1 MTPGEKRQER
11 EALRQEARRE
21 AYGRASAMLM
31 AAVNEPW
38 EPADLIA
45 ARGEEYVERVTV
57 EIIRIAGEL
66 KRKAGS

>member
-1 MTPGEKRQER
+1 VNYSERRQQR

-38 EPADLIA
+38 EPVDLIA
-45 ARGEEYVERVTV
+45 ARGEDYVEQVTV
-57 EIIRIAGEL
+57 EIIRLAGEL
-66 KRKAGS
+66 TRKSG